1 MTDRRE
7 DHGMDDTETSE
18 LREHFDATDLSTDID
33 AATWETDVDD
43 DPMIVTSL
51 RLPKSLLDWVRARAE
66 AERTKPTAL
75 IRRWVEDQRAS
86 EPGPDAAALAGL
98 AARVDRLESV
108 ALRVIGSARAG
119 EEDAAEDSMSDLLAA
134 LQRSV
139 DAARRSA
146 PRDEE
151 PPSASR
157 RGA

>member
-1 MTDRRE
+1 MN
-7 DHGMDDTETSE
+7 DTETSE
-18 LREHFDATDLSTDID
+18 LREHFDATDLSTDIE
-33 AATWETDVDD
+33 AATWEADVDD

-51 RLPKSLLDWVRARAE
+51 RLPKSLLDWVRRRAE

-86 EPGPDAAALAGL
+86 ESGSDAALAGL
-98 AARVDRLESV
+98 TARVDRLESV

-119 EEDAAEDSMSDLLAA
+119 EEDAAGDSISDLLAA

-139 DAARRSA
+139 DVARRSA
-146 PRDEE
+146 PPDEE